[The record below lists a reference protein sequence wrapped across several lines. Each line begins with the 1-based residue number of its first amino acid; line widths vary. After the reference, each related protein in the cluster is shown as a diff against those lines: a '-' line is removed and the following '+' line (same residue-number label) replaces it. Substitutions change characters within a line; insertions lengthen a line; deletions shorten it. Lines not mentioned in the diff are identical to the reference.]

1 METRPYIRWEL
12 LDDFMT
18 QAFVKLG
25 VPYEDAK
32 ICSDVLME
40 SDRRGIESHGS
51 NRFKPIYVDR
61 ILAGI
66 QQPVT
71 RFEVIRETPTT
82 AVVDGHD
89 GMGMVIGVKSMQM
102 AIEKAKKF
110 GMGMVAYEIQR
121 IMV

>member
-40 SDRRGIESHGS
+40 SDQIGRASC
-51 NRFKPIYVDR
+51 
-61 ILAGI
+61 
-66 QQPVT
+66 
-71 RFEVIRETPTT
+71 RER
-82 AVVDGHD
+82 V
-89 GMGMVIGVKSMQM
+89 
-102 AIEKAKKF
+102 
-110 GMGMVAYEIQR
+110 
-121 IMV
+121 